1 MNRQIRQLAAGL
13 MSLYIVLFIALNY
26 WQVERKEELEARF
39 DNDRRITREFNRP
52 RGPIVTA
59 DGVVVA
65 ESVPNPPGSEN
76 KYQRR
81 YPTGELFANV
91 TGYFTK
97 GYGATQL
104 EKTESDVLVGTTGTQ
119 QVLGLADLVTGK
131 TDASGTIRLTMRN
144 DLQQVARQ
152 ALGERQGSVVV
163 LEPKTGAVK
172 AMWSYPSYDPNLIVN
187 PDFDEAGDVLTF
199 LQEAPGNPLRPHA
212 YQDRYMPG
220 STFKVLTTTIG
231 LEDGALDP
239 ADHVPRRS
247 AVGATADQRPDR
259 ELRRHGVRRRPR

>member
-13 MSLYIVLFIALNY
+13 MSLYIVLFVALNY

-104 EKTESDVLVGTTGTQ
+104 EKTESDVLVGTTGAQ

-187 PDFDEAGDVLTF
+187 PDFEEAGDVLD
-199 LQEAPGNPLRPHA
+199 LPPR
-212 YQDRYMPG
+212 
-220 STFKVLTTTIG
+220 
-231 LEDGALDP
+231 GA
-239 ADHVPRRS
+239 
-247 AVGATADQRPDR
+247 G
-259 ELRRHGVRRRPR
+259 